1 MERQCG
7 AEKGLGLIMS
17 KDHARAVGSFT
28 PTPLIASVD
37 TNQNLPVSNNP
48 LTYGVN
54 QGDSIPGNLR
64 RWLDGQ
70 QDCHNPG
77 FAAVKRRTLLAASAA
92 FLAGKLKRDSA
103 FLLVAR
109 SSATGRGVPPPPAL
123 QGTAH
128 RIPASGSDQTT
139 TIQNTINAAASGDTI
154 YFDSGTHHVG
164 GQITL
169 KSGQLY
175 IGDTMQFSRVPRT
188 VMKCNNAGFFL
199 IQNAS
204 NIAMYGLQWMRST
217 NGIFGNWSKSSTR
230 NITITNCIFDN
241 QDFAGG
247 PDMMVW
253 GGVRSLTIQ
262 WSSLLNGAG
271 TSNNG
276 QGAACS
282 NLLVTRC
289 RFDHCREAI
298 GWAVGNSNDPV
309 GSNTNLYVTFCV
321 FTTNKRIAVE
331 MAPYNGRDNADD
343 IKVND
348 CWIAG
353 WDASGTGVCISIVA
367 GANLEIARCYIN
379 PTDAGASG
387 GLYSGLEFDMPSTK
401 AANIH
406 DNNFQNCGGTAIADN
421 YRAGAMN
428 LITNNNFWQCGS
440 DTDVNPQSTI
450 RGSTHNNVGVP
461 PQPASGAGP

>member
-1 MERQCG
+1 M
-7 AEKGLGLIMS
+7 
-17 KDHARAVGSFT
+17 
-28 PTPLIASVD
+28 
-37 TNQNLPVSNNP
+37 
-48 LTYGVN
+48 
-54 QGDSIPGNLR
+54 
-64 RWLDGQ
+64 
-70 QDCHNPG
+70 
-77 FAAVKRRTLLAASAA
+77 KRRTLLGASAA
-92 FLAGKLKRDSA
+92 FLVGKLKRDSA
-103 FLLVAR
+103 FPIVAR
-109 SSATGRGVPPPPAL
+109 SSVTGPDVPPPPAL
-123 QGTAH
+123 QGTVH

-139 TIQNTINAAASGDTI
+139 TIQNTIDAAASGDTI
-154 YFDSGTHHVG
+154 YFDSGTHDVA

-175 IGDTMQFSRVPRT
+175 LGDTMQFSGVPRT
-188 VMKCNNAGFFL
+188 VMRCNNAGFFL

-204 NIAMYGLQWMRST
+204 NIAMYGLQWMRSA

-253 GGVRSLTIQ
+253 GGVRGLTVQ
-262 WSSLLNGAG
+262 WCSLLNGAG

-289 RFDHCREAI
+289 RFDRCREAI
-298 GWAVGNSNDPV
+298 GWAVGNLGDPV
-309 GSNTNLYVTFCV
+309 GSNTRLHVTFCV
-321 FTTNKRIAVE
+321 FTANKRTPVE

-353 WDASGTGVCISIVA
+353 WDPPGTGGLCISIVA
-367 GANLEIARCYIN
+367 GGNLEIARCYID
-379 PTDAGASG
+379 PTGAGAPG
-387 GLYSGLEFDMPSTK
+387 GRNSGLEFDMPSRK

-406 DNNFQNCGGTAIADN
+406 DNNFQNCGSTAIADN

-428 LITNNNFWQCGS
+428 LITNNNFWQCAS
-440 DTDVNPQSTI
+440 DTDVNPQSIIT
-450 RGSTHNNVGVP
+450 GSTHNNVGVP
-461 PQPASGAGP
+461 PQPSSGAGP